1 MADDNLGK
9 QFEDS
14 KKELDKLAKE
24 ISKKS
29 DPTSKKQLKHL
40 QKLKQAY
47 AQQAKVVKEFTKQI
61 KALRKEKTHLT
72 KVAEL
77 LTSKFGGSNAS
88 ITRFTSGLK
97 DAVFTVDEGSQKM
110 KILGAQTG
118 ITSGKFIG
126 YTAGVQ
132 LAITVTIAFLD
143 WMDKLE
149 KKQGTLQRELGK
161 TALSI
166 GAAPRI
172 AAKGWGI
179 AGKAGEE
186 AAKELTNVIAQS
198 RKGLWEDL
206 AGEKGEKA
214 GMDKLITMTAGMS
227 RMAPQ
232 WARTLSE
239 TFAETSG
246 QGMVDAIMK
255 IGVVANAANVPV
267 DQFGNMVFDLA
278 KEFVHLG
285 IDVGDATSAIG
296 VFIDEMGE
304 GAIKPAVGLAVM
316 RNILQQQTTAAGL
329 QGRFM
334 TAAFASQNF
343 DTLDVNTQNLL
354 NERAREITKDSSA
367 TWASLG
373 IGQQA
378 TTLKSLDP
386 GQYAQVMQG
395 LYEFL
400 KTMPE
405 IISTAIAPQIIGQE
419 MATAREFW
427 GKLEP
432 GVDIGEEYA
441 KQAAEPTE
449 KFKSAVELFEET
461 IKENARLQQ
470 EFYSDLMKTLGLAE
484 AGFSEAFGKARKEGA
499 GVIAAG
505 ARGFGTME
513 ITAEQRQL
521 RRLDE
526 LTRKSVIAGVGLT
539 AEEERERVGIRADQR
554 TREIFQTIAD
564 WFISKP
570 ETAGRIVAPA
580 GASLVPAEEGEEGV
594 IETPEGTFKII
605 YTGPPPTGK
614 PAGEIVG
621 GTPAKGQL

>member
-1 MADDNLGK
+1 MADGNLDK

-14 KKELDKLAKE
+14 KRELDKLAKE
-24 ISKKS
+24 ISKKAA
-29 DPTSKKQLKHL
+29 PTTKAQLKQL
-40 QKLKQAY
+40 QRLKQAY
-47 AQQAKVVKEFTKQI
+47 AQQAKVVKELTKHV

-72 KVAEL
+72 KVAEQ
-77 LTSKFGGSNAS
+77 LTSKFGGSTAS
-88 ITRFTSGLK
+88 VTRFTSGLK

-110 KILGAQTG
+110 KILGMQTG
-118 ITSGKFIG
+118 ITSSKFVG
-126 YTAGVQ
+126 YAAGVQ
-132 LAITVTIAFLD
+132 LAVAATIAFLD

-149 KKQGTLQRELGK
+149 KKHGTLQRELGK

-255 IGVVANAANVPV
+255 IGVIANASNVPV

-285 IDVGDATSAIG
+285 IDVDDATAAIG
-296 VFIDEMGE
+296 TFVDEMGE

-316 RNILQQQTTAAGL
+316 RNIIQQQTTAAGL

-367 TWASLG
+367 TWSSLD

-378 TTLKSLDP
+378 TTLKSLEQ
-386 GQYAQVMQG
+386 GQYAQVMRG

-441 KQAAEPTE
+441 KQTKEPTD
-449 KFKSAVELFEET
+449 KFKSAVDVFEET

-470 EFYSDLMKTLGLAE
+470 EFYSDLMKTLGLAK
-484 AGFSEAFGKARKEGA
+484 AGFSETFTKARKEG
-499 GVIAAG
+499 VSVEEAAVRGYG
-505 ARGFGTME
+505 AFAQEKERKQAARQEELIGKRTM
-513 ITAEQRQL
+513 A
-521 RRLDE
+521 
-526 LTRKSVIAGVGLT
+526 GLT
-539 AEEERERVGIRADQR
+539 ESEKYELAGLVATERQHEML
-554 TREIFQTIAD
+554 QTVAD
-564 WFISKP
+564 WFTSKP
-570 ETAGRIVAPA
+570 EAAGRIVVPK
-580 GASLVPAEEGEEGV
+580 GASLVPAEEGGEGVV
-594 IETPEGTFKII
+594 IETPEGKFRII
-605 YTGPPPTGK
+605 YESPPPTGK
-614 PAGEIVG
+614 PPGEIVG
-621 GTPAKGQL
+621 GTPLGQ

>member
-1 MADDNLGK
+1 MADGNLDK

-14 KKELDKLAKE
+14 KKELGKLAKE
-24 ISKKS
+24 ISEKS
-29 DPTSKKQLKHL
+29 APTTKAQLKQL
-40 QKLKQAY
+40 QRLKQAY

-72 KVAEL
+72 KVAER
-77 LTSKFGGSNAS
+77 LTSKFGGSAAS

-97 DAVFTVDEGSQKM
+97 DAVFAVDKGSQKM
-110 KILGAQTG
+110 KILGSQTG
-118 ITSGKFIG
+118 ITSGKFAG
-126 YTAGVQ
+126 YAAGVQ
-132 LAITVTIAFLD
+132 LAVAATIAFLD

-285 IDVGDATSAIG
+285 IDVGDATAAIG

-316 RNILQQQTTAAGL
+316 RNIIQQQTTAAGL

-343 DTLDVNTQNLL
+343 DALDVNTQNLL

-441 KQAAEPTE
+441 KKVMEPTD
-449 KFKSAVELFEET
+449 KFKSAVDVFEET

-470 EFYSDLMKTLGLAE
+470 EFYSDLMKTLGLAK
-484 AGFSEAFGKARKEGA
+484 AGFSETFAKARKEGVGIEA
-499 GVIAAG
+499 AAVRGYGAAVIG
-505 ARGFGTME
+505 
-513 ITAEQRQL
+513 AEQRQE
-521 RRLDE
+521 RRREELERLWVKGE
-526 LTRKSVIAGVGLT
+526 LTS
-539 AEEERERVGIRADQR
+539 EQERERTLLTVGK
-554 TREIFQTIAD
+554 TKRERLQTIAD
-564 WFISKP
+564 WFTAKP
-570 ETAGRIVAPA
+570 EAAGRIVAPK
-580 GASLVPAEEGEEGV
+580 GASLVPAEEGGEGV
-594 IETPEGTFKII
+594 IVETPEGTWRII
-605 YTGPPPTGK
+605 WEGATGK
-614 PAGEIVG
+614 PAGDIVG
-621 GTPAKGQL
+621 GTPLR